1 MSHCFRIREDS
12 GRREYE
18 THCRVLGLVSPNQ
31 PSLPVD
37 HLPPLAYS
45 IRSRIIRK
53 EMGQKSTISE
63 SFKKNWMKT
72 LVLIVNAVFLY
83 LLLFLLLLLLFET
96 GSH

>member
-18 THCRVLGLVSPNQ
+18 THCLVLVSDNQ

-37 HLPPLAYS
+37 LFPSLAYS

-83 LLLFLLLLLLFET
+83 LLLFLLLLLLLFEKRP
-96 GSH
+96 H